1 MQNMLAHRGVR
12 LGTLTLINTLIQ
24 IGTMSFIK
32 FSTRVD
38 KTQFVLLM
46 GFYAVILVLNLGRF
60 VVWGRIHREFPLGIA
75 YGTSAVI
82 FPCIVALSVY
92 YGEPF
97 DWRQLVGVVLVMVGV
112 VALMRDV

>member
-1 MQNMLAHRGVR
+1 
-12 LGTLTLINTLIQ
+12 LGGLTLINTVIQ

-32 FSTRVD
+32 FSTTVG
-38 KTQFVLLM
+38 THELVVLA
-46 GFYAVILVLNLGRF
+46 GYYAVILALNLGRF

-92 YGEPF
+92 YGEGF
-97 DWRQLVGVVLVMVGV
+97 SWRQLVGVVLVMVGV
-112 VALMRDV
+112 VALMRDA